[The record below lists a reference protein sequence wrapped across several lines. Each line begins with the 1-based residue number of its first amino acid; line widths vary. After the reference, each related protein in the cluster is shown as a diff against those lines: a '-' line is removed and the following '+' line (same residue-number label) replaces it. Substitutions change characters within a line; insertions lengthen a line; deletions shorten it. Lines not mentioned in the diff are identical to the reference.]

1 MNQNYN
7 ILPQKNICNIFFNS
21 NHATI
26 NDNLDI
32 HYIELNDHFLKLI
45 LQYLKG

>member
-7 ILPQKNICNIFFNS
+7 ILPQKSICNIFFNS

-26 NDNLDI
+26 NLDI

-45 LQYLKG
+45 LQYLKGQK

>member
-7 ILPQKNICNIFFNS
+7 ILPQKNICNIFQFKPRF
-21 NHATI
+21 
-26 NDNLDI
+26 DYLDI
-32 HYIELNDHFLKLI
+32 HYIESNDHFLKLI